1 MRMSVTTAVLAALNL
16 VLVGAVGW
24 QLARGSQRDSLLN
37 ARSAATTRPPLQLE
51 LQAVTGNLDP
61 LQEQAVFYK
70 SRRFYVVPPAAT
82 VVEAPSPDYR
92 FTGSMSL
99 PSRGLTAILMH
110 NQTNRR
116 IKVATGDDLEG
127 WRVTAVEPKRVTV
140 QLGER
145 TAQIGVTTSRSGAG
159 IAQVTS
165 TNSIETARIPQS
177 QGVIRLPIQADGAQP
192 AVSFPS
198 RAIREEA
205 PRLYRPPRD

>member
-37 ARSAATTRPPLQLE
+37 ARSAATTRPPVQLE
-51 LQAVTGNLDP
+51 LQEVTGNLEP

-99 PSRGLTAILMH
+99 PNRGLTAILMH

-116 IKVATGDDLEG
+116 IKVATGDDLDG
-127 WRVTAVEPKRVTV
+127 WAVTAVESKRVTV

-145 TAQIGVTTSRSGAG
+145 TAQIGATTSGSGAG
-159 IAQVTS
+159 VTQVTS
-165 TNSIETARIPQS
+165 TNSVETARVPQPR
-177 QGVIRLPIQADGAQP
+177 GRIRVPTQAGGTQP

-198 RAIREEA
+198 QTIREEA